1 MGTTLRKT
9 RRRPRGPAETFGP
22 RLRRIREARGFSQGQ
37 LGQAIGA
44 SQRMIAYY
52 ETHAEKA
59 PARHLTALAQVL
71 RVSVDELVGYR
82 PVETPAGRANPRLWR
97 RLRQVEALPP
107 PDRKQVLQLIDTLV
121 ERETF
126 KKRSTKGG

>member
-1 MGTTLRKT
+1 VQSDPQALRVRDDVDA
-9 RRRPRGPAETFGP
+9 RRQHLANERSALVVG
-22 RLRRIREARGFSQGQ
+22 LGQ

-52 ETHAEKA
+52 ESHAEKA

-82 PVETPAGRANPRLWR
+82 PVPTSAGRVNPRLWH
-97 RLRQVEALPP
+97 RLRQVEALPLQ
-107 PDRKQVLQLIDTLV
+107 DRKQVLQPIDTLV
-121 ERETF
+121 ERDTL
-126 KKRSTKGG
+126 KKRTPGGG

>member
-1 MGTTLRKT
+1 MGTTPRKT
-9 RRRPRGPAETFGP
+9 RRWPRGPAEAFGP
-22 RLRRIREARGFSQGQ
+22 RLRRLREARGFSQGQ

-71 RVSVDELVGYR
+71 RVSVDELVGYQ
-82 PVETPAGRANPRLWR
+82 PVETPAGRANLRLWH

-107 PDRKQVLQLIDTLV
+107 SDRKQVLQLIDTLV
-121 ERETF
+121 ERETL